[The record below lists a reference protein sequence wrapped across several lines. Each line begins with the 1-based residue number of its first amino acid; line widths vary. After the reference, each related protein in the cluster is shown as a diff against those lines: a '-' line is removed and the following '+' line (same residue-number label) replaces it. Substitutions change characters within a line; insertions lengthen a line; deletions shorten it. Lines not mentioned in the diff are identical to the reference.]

1 MSFTRVVSGRGWLGV
16 SWQAGEGLL
25 LVAGET
31 DEAGRMA
38 LSGPGEWTLL
48 GMETAREWSDFWG
61 YWAST
66 TAGVW
71 VWNPTVSG
79 SGRLRVDLVQGDEPV
94 LWALYRADAPLY
106 SSASQRVQN
115 QQIAFPGLVGV
126 PGDVVRIAH
135 CSQEAN
141 LPSGETREWAP
152 AVDLSRRAWTTGD
165 VPSVTVGPRSDG
177 RTWTL
182 LFSSRRR
189 VPAPVIVSPSAVAPG
204 VGLVEWQPIDG
215 VTVARV
221 RRTQGASVTY
231 WTGSAWSASV
241 SQVAAG
247 SSSVSVTHAA
257 GAWTLDVQVGVGA
270 DWSAW
275 SAPQSLVVAAD
286 PLPPTVSVSSWTVRR
301 PTVTVAGS
309 AGAGAT
315 LSGIR
320 VEVVQAGTV
329 LESVLV
335 PPGSW
340 QPGRLPDGPTTIRAA
355 VVQNGDQQGPWAS
368 VSGTVA
374 VPPVPAPT
382 VTAAVQYHADTIPP
396 GGDHTDGLPGIRLS
410 ITTSLVDGV
419 VEVSRDGRI
428 LTAGTISG
436 ALEVD
441 DYAPGTDYRV
451 RVGDASVAPVEWS
464 PWTSVALPANFTQE
478 HWLIAPQYPE
488 LSVRLRHHV
497 YDEVSP
503 NLRAQT
509 NVWLDDPTEHITYGV
524 PVRARGKRQFGAES
538 RWAWERLSALLSSGL
553 LLRMGYCPSLEGV
566 PTPPDVF
573 RVDGYS
579 PSRFIPTLARDLWRV
594 DVEVIPQDN

>member
-1 MSFTRVVSGRGWLGV
+1 MSFTRVASGRGRLDV

-25 LVAGET
+25 LVAGEQAW
-31 DEAGRMA
+31 AGLLS

-48 GMETAREWSDFWG
+48 GMETVREWSDYWG
-61 YWAST
+61 SWAST

-79 SGRLRVDLVQGDEPV
+79 SGRLEVDLDGKRVP
-94 LWALYRADAPLY
+94 LALYRADAPLY

-115 QQIAFPGLVGV
+115 QQIAFPGLAGV

-135 CSQEAN
+135 CSQNAN
-141 LPSGETREWAP
+141 LPSGDTREDAP
-152 AVDLSRRAWTTGD
+152 VVDLSRRAWTTGD

-204 VGLVEWQPIDG
+204 AGQVEWEPIDG

-221 RRTQGASVTY
+221 RRKQGASVTY

-241 SQVAAG
+241 SQVSA
-247 SSSVSVTHAA
+247 SSSGVSVTHTV

-270 DWSAW
+270 DDWSAW

-301 PTVTVAGS
+301 PTVTVSGS

-320 VEVVQAGTV
+320 VEVMQAGTV

-335 PPGSW
+335 QPGSW
-340 QPGRLPDGPTTIRAA
+340 QPERLPDGPVTIRAA
-355 VVQNGDQQGPWAS
+355 VVQNGDQRGPWAQ

-382 VTAAVQYHADTIPP
+382 VTAAVQYHTDTIPP

-419 VEVSRDGRI
+419 VEVSRDGHI
-428 LTAGTISG
+428 LTAGAISG

-441 DYAPGTDYRV
+441 DYSPGADYRV
-451 RVGDASVAPVEWS
+451 RVGDASVDPVEWS
-464 PWTSVALPANFTQE
+464 PWVPVTLPVGFTQE

-488 LSVRLRHHV
+488 LSVWVQHHV
-497 YDEVSP
+497 YDEVAP

-524 PVRARGKRQFGAES
+524 PVRPRGKRQFGVES

-553 LLRMGYCPSLEGV
+553 LLRMGYCPSLDGV

-573 RVDGYS
+573 RVDGFS